1 MAKLN
6 SPECPDFDGFA
17 MCSSQPI
24 AKVASYEWCRKYL
37 EGLEE
42 VNEKVKIA
50 TILQTE
56 EQTYMETL
64 LEKLKID
71 NRQKIL
77 NIDWKSKRLDDVNL
91 DYEKGTELE
100 IIIKGNL
107 EYMERA
113 NKMVE
118 NIIKDKYE
126 NVTIIN
132 CYNVEDSKASIAD
145 IICKND
151 MILNTSGMKNK
162 NEYITN
168 IKIANE

>member
-1 MAKLN
+1 
-6 SPECPDFDGFA
+6 
-17 MCSSQPI
+17 
-24 AKVASYEWCRKYL
+24 
-37 EGLEE
+37 
-42 VNEKVKIA
+42 
-50 TILQTE
+50 
-56 EQTYMETL
+56 METL

>member
-1 MAKLN
+1 M
-6 SPECPDFDGFA
+6 
-17 MCSSQPI
+17 
-24 AKVASYEWCRKYL
+24 
-37 EGLEE
+37 
-42 VNEKVKIA
+42 
-50 TILQTE
+50 
-56 EQTYMETL
+56 
-64 LEKLKID
+64 
-71 NRQKIL
+71 
-77 NIDWKSKRLDDVNL
+77 DDVNL
-91 DYEKGTELE
+91 DYEKGTDLE

>member
-1 MAKLN
+1 MINNQNIKRV
-6 SPECPDFDGFA
+6 
-17 MCSSQPI
+17 CSFYVSDWHFVTMLLPHI
-24 AKVASYEWCRKYL
+24 N
-37 EGLEE
+37 EE

-126 NVTIIN
+126 NVTIIK

-162 NEYITN
+162 NEDITN